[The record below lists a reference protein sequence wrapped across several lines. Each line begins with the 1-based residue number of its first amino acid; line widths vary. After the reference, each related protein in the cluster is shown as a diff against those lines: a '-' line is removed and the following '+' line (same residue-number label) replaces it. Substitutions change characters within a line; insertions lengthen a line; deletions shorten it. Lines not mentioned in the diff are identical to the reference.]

1 MNFTEEVINP
11 MEEKKPVK
19 SKRLKIISHI
29 GSIYAT
35 FDGKQIWEIDRG
47 LSYILGLCDGTRT
60 SDQIADEIA
69 REININVD
77 DAKFTLSNILKEF
90 ESKGF
95 IEYL

>member
-1 MNFTEEVINP
+1 MNCTEEIINV
-11 MEEKKPVK
+11 EEKKPVK
-19 SKRLKIISHI
+19 SKRLKLIAHI

-35 FDGKQIWEIDRG
+35 FDGRQIWEIDRG

-60 SDQIADEIA
+60 EAQIADEIA
-69 REININVD
+69 KEININID
-77 DAKFTLSNILKEF
+77 DAKSTLSNILKEF